1 MRRPVSMFALSLM
14 AFLLAG
20 CAALPGAPAEP
31 KPDAQSLAFSTYLS
45 ARFAAGE
52 HDLPQA
58 ARNYGRALA
67 SDPGNPSLLALSF
80 FYSTT
85 SGDFDAA
92 GKYAQA
98 VIQTTPDD
106 RAARLALAVISFKHK
121 DYADVRKQLSL
132 SAKGPFTVLTLS
144 LFDAWAAAAVRD
156 SAGMEKDLQSLREQ
170 NGAESMTAFHTALL
184 QDYLGNTTA
193 AEAAYKKA
201 LGSTAPTPRVLEA
214 YGRFLE
220 RNGRAE
226 EAAKQ
231 YRAHAGEGGLA
242 SVTRPGLAR
251 IAAKQKPE
259 GLIRTPADGAAETL
273 FGIAASLTDAQS
285 ADVSILYLRM
295 ALYLRPD
302 LGLAQVLL
310 ADRFESL
317 RKYEAAIGIYH
328 AIEPS
333 SPYYRMAQVQAA
345 LDQQRLGQSDEA
357 IAGLKKLVAAEPKD
371 SESWVALG
379 DTYRASNK
387 FAEAVEAYDKAEKA
401 IGQPS
406 KRDWPMFYARAMAK
420 EKLKRLDESEADIQT
435 ALKLSPEQ
443 PELLNYLGYSWVD
456 RGRNIPQAL
465 TMLEKARSLRPYDG
479 YIVDSVGWAYYQ
491 LGRYD
496 EAAKTLGAA
505 VLLVPGDPTINDH
518 LGDAL
523 WRAGRRIDAR
533 FQWNHALT
541 FSDNETD
548 KAAIER
554 KLKTGLSEKPA

>member
-1 MRRPVSMFALSLM
+1 MRRVLPLM
-14 AFLLAG
+14 ALLLAG
-20 CAALPGAPAEP
+20 CAGQSNAPAEP
-31 KPDAQSLAFSTYLS
+31 KSDAQSTAFSTYLS

-58 ARNYGRALA
+58 ARYYGRAL
-67 SDPGNPSLLALSF
+67 SNDPGNPSLLALSF

-85 SGDFDAA
+85 SGDFEAA

-98 VIQTTPDD
+98 VVAASPDD
-106 RAARLALAVISFKHK
+106 RAARLALAVIGFKHK
-121 DYADVRKQLSL
+121 DYAEVRKNLSL
-132 SAKGPFTVLTLS
+132 SAKGPFTTLTSS
-144 LFDAWAAAAVRD
+144 LFDAWAAAATRD
-156 SAGMEKDLQSLREQ
+156 KPGVQQDLQTLAQQS
-170 NGAESMTAFHTALL
+170 GAENMATFHTALI
-184 QDYLGNTTA
+184 QDFLGDATA

-201 LGSTAPTPRVLEA
+201 IGSGAVSPRVLEA

-220 RNGRAE
+220 RNGRAD
-226 EAAKQ
+226 EAVKL
-231 YRAHAGEGGLA
+231 YRSHIGDGGLA
-242 SVTRPGLAR
+242 SVILPGLTR
-251 IAAKQKPE
+251 IAAREKPE
-259 GLIRTPADGAAETL
+259 SLIRNPADGAAETL
-273 FGIAASLTDAQS
+273 FGIAASLTDGQS

-310 ADRFESL
+310 ADRFETL
-317 RKYEAAIGIYH
+317 RKFDTAIEIYRS
-328 AIEPS
+328 IEPS

-345 LDQQRLGQSDEA
+345 LDMQRLGKNQDA
-357 IAGLKKLVAAEPKD
+357 IASLKKLVASDAND

-379 DTYRASNK
+379 DTYRASSM
-387 FAEAVEAYDKAEKA
+387 FAESVDAYNHAEKA
-401 IGQPS
+401 IARPS
-406 KRDWPMFYARAMAK
+406 KRDWTMFYARAMAR
-420 EKLKRLDESEADIQT
+420 EKLKQLDESEADIQT

-491 LGRYD
+491 LGRYED
-496 EAAKTLGAA
+496 AAKTLEAA

-523 WRAGRRIDAR
+523 WRSGRRIDAR

-541 FSDNETD
+541 FSDADTD
-548 KAAIER
+548 KTAIER

>member
-1 MRRPVSMFALSLM
+1 MRRVLPVMAL
-14 AFLLAG
+14 LLAG
-20 CAALPGAPAEP
+20 CAGQSNAPAP
-31 KPDAQSLAFSTYLS
+31 VRPDAQSAAFSTYLS

-58 ARNYGRALA
+58 AHYYGRALA
-67 SDPGNPSLLALSF
+67 NDPGNPSLLALSF

-85 SGDFDAA
+85 SGDFEAA

-98 VIQTTPDD
+98 VVSANADD
-106 RAARLALAVISFKHK
+106 RAARLALAVIGFKHK
-121 DYADVRKQLSL
+121 DYADVRKNLSL
-132 SAKGPFTVLTLS
+132 SAKGPFTTLTSAL
-144 LFDAWAAAAVRD
+144 LDGWAAAATHD
-156 SAGMEKDLQSLREQ
+156 SAGMQKDLVTLNQQS
-170 NGAESMTAFHTALL
+170 GAENMAAFHTALM
-184 QDYLGNTTA
+184 QDYLGDTA
-193 AEAAYKKA
+193 AAETAYKKA
-201 LGSTAPTPRVLEA
+201 LGSGQPTPRVLEA

-220 RNGRAE
+220 RNGRGQDAVKLYRSH
-226 EAAKQ
+226 AA
-231 YRAHAGEGGLA
+231 EGGLA
-242 SVTRPGLAR
+242 SVIIPGLAR
-251 IAAKQKPE
+251 VAAGQKPE
-259 GLIRTPADGAAETL
+259 ALIRVPADGAAETL
-273 FGIAASLTDAQS
+273 FGIAASLGDAQS

-302 LGLAQVLL
+302 LGLAQLLL
-310 ADRFESL
+310 ADRFETL
-317 RKYEAAIGIYH
+317 RKFESAIAIYQS
-328 AIEPS
+328 IEPS

-345 LDQQRLGQSDEA
+345 LDQQRLGKSDDA
-357 IAGLKKLVAAEPKD
+357 IAGLKKLVASQPND
-371 SESWVALG
+371 SEAWVALG
-379 DTYRASNK
+379 DTYRASSK
-387 FAEAVEAYDKAEKA
+387 FAEAVDAYDHAEKA
-401 IGQPS
+401 IPKAA

-420 EKLKRLDESEADIQT
+420 EKLKRLDDSENDIQQ

-491 LGRYD
+491 LGRYED
-496 EAAKTLGAA
+496 AAKTLEAA

-533 FQWNHALT
+533 FQWNHAIT
-541 FSDNETD
+541 FSDNDTD

-554 KLKTGLSEKPA
+554 KLKTGLSEKPV

>member
-1 MRRPVSMFALSLM
+1 MRRVLPLM
-14 AFLLAG
+14 ALLLAG
-20 CAALPGAPAEP
+20 CAGEPNAPVQARS
-31 KPDAQSLAFSTYLS
+31 DAQSTAFSTYLS

-58 ARNYGRALA
+58 ARYYGRALA
-67 SDPGNPSLLALSF
+67 NDPGNPSLLALSF

-85 SGDFDAA
+85 SGDFEAA

-98 VIQTTPDD
+98 VVTANPDD
-106 RAARLALAVISFKHK
+106 RAARLALAVIAFKHK
-121 DYADVRKQLSL
+121 DYAEARKNLSL
-132 SAKGPFTVLTLS
+132 SAKGPFTTLTSAL
-144 LFDAWAAAAVRD
+144 LDGWASAATRD
-156 SAGMEKDLQSLREQ
+156 SAGMQKDLQSLNEQ
-170 NGAESMTAFHTALL
+170 SGAENMAAFHTALM
-184 QDYLGNTTA
+184 QDYLGDTA
-193 AEAAYKKA
+193 AAETAYKKA
-201 LGSTAPTPRVLEA
+201 LGSGQPTPRVLEA

-220 RNGRAE
+220 RNGRGQDAVKLYRSH
-226 EAAKQ
+226 AA
-231 YRAHAGEGGLA
+231 EGGLA
-242 SVTRPGLAR
+242 SVIIPGLSR
-251 IAAKQKPE
+251 VAAGQKPE
-259 GLIRTPADGAAETL
+259 GLVRTPADGAAETL
-273 FGIAASLTDAQS
+273 FGIAASLGDAQS

-302 LGLAQVLL
+302 LGLAQLLL
-310 ADRFESL
+310 ADRFETL
-317 RKYEAAIGIYH
+317 RKFESAITIYQS
-328 AIEPS
+328 IESS

-345 LDQQRLGQSDEA
+345 LDQQRLGKSDDA
-357 IAGLKKLVAAEPKD
+357 IAGLKKLVASQPND
-371 SESWVALG
+371 SEAWVALG
-379 DTYRASNK
+379 DTYRAASK
-387 FAEAVEAYDKAEKA
+387 FAEAVDAYDHAEKA
-401 IGQPS
+401 IPKTS

-420 EKLKRLDESEADIQT
+420 EKLKRLDDSENDIQT

-465 TMLEKARSLRPYDG
+465 TMLEKARTLRPYDG

-491 LGRYD
+491 LGRYED
-496 EAAKTLGAA
+496 AAKTLGAA

-541 FSDNETD
+541 FSDNDTD

-554 KLKTGLSEKPA
+554 KIKTGLSEKPA

>member
-1 MRRPVSMFALSLM
+1 MRRVLPLM
-14 AFLLAG
+14 ALLLAG
-20 CAALPGAPAEP
+20 CAGQSIIPGQT
-31 KPDAQSLAFSTYLS
+31 KPDTQSAAFSTYLS

-58 ARNYGRALA
+58 ARYYGRAL
-67 SDPGNPSLLALSF
+67 SNDPGNPSLLALSF

-92 GKYAQA
+92 GKYAQSVVA
-98 VIQTTPDD
+98 ANPDD
-106 RAARLALAVISFKHK
+106 RAARLALAVIGFKHK
-121 DYADVRKQLSL
+121 DHADVRKQLAL
-132 SAKGPFTVLTLS
+132 SAKGPFTTLTSS
-144 LFDAWAAAAVRD
+144 LLDAWAAAALRD
-156 SAGMEKDLQSLREQ
+156 NAAIQSDLQTLGGQS
-170 NGAESMTAFHTALL
+170 GAENMAAFHTGLI
-184 QDYLGNTTA
+184 QDFLGNATA
-193 AEAAYKKA
+193 AEPAYKKA
-201 LGSTAPTPRVLEA
+201 LGTGQPTPRVLEA

-220 RNGRAE
+220 RNGRGQD
-226 EAAKQ
+226 AAKLYQ
-231 YRAHAGEGGLA
+231 SHAAEGGLV
-242 SVTRPGLAR
+242 SVVRPGLAR
-251 IAAKQKPE
+251 IAARQKPE
-259 GLIRTPADGAAETL
+259 SLIRSPSDGAAETL
-273 FGIAASLTDAQS
+273 FGIAASLGDAQS

-302 LGLAQVLL
+302 LGLAQLLL
-310 ADRFESL
+310 AVRFETL
-317 RKYEAAIGIYH
+317 RKFESAIAIYQS
-328 AIEPS
+328 IEPN
-333 SPYYRMAQVQAA
+333 SPYYRMAQVQSA
-345 LDQQRLGQSDEA
+345 LDLQRLGKNDEA
-357 IAGLKKLVAAEPKD
+357 IAGLKKLVAVD
-371 SESWVALG
+371 SNDGESWVALG
-379 DTYRASNK
+379 DTYRASSK
-387 FAEAVEAYDKAEKA
+387 FAEAVEAYDRAEKA
-401 IGQPS
+401 IARPS
-406 KRDWPMFYARAMAK
+406 RRDWPMFYARAMAK
-420 EKLKRLDESEADIQT
+420 EKLKRLDDSENDIQV

-491 LGRYD
+491 LGRYED
-496 EAAKTLGAA
+496 AAKTLEAA

-541 FSDNETD
+541 FSDNDTD

>member
-1 MRRPVSMFALSLM
+1 MRRITLPLIAMLLS
-14 AFLLAG
+14 G
-20 CAALPGAPAEP
+20 CAAQQTSSVHTES
-31 KPDAQSLAFSTYLS
+31 DRNSQAFSTYLS

-58 ARNYGRALA
+58 ARFYGQSLA
-67 SDPGNPSLLALSF
+67 NDQGNPSLLALSF

-98 VIQTTPDD
+98 VIAATPDD
-106 RAARLALAVISFKHK
+106 RAARLALAVIGFKHK
-121 DYADVRKQLSL
+121 DYVDVRKQLSS
-132 SAKGPFTVLTLS
+132 SAKGPFTALTLA
-144 LFDAWAAAAVRD
+144 LFDAWAAAAEHD
-156 SAGMEKDLQSLREQ
+156 AAGMQKDLASLMEQ
-170 NGAESMTAFHTALL
+170 KGAESMAAFHTALL
-184 QDYLGNTTA
+184 QDYLNNAPA
-193 AEAAYKKA
+193 ADAAYKKA
-201 LGSTAPTPRVLEA
+201 LSSTAPTPRVLEA

-220 RNGRAE
+220 RQDRSAD
-226 EAAKQ
+226 AATLYQ
-231 YRAHAGEGGLA
+231 SHINEGGLA
-242 SVTRPGLAR
+242 SVTRSGLAR
-251 IAAKQKPE
+251 IAAGQKPE
-259 GLIRTPADGAAETL
+259 GMIRSPADGAAEAL

-285 ADVSILYLRM
+285 AEVSILYLRM
-295 ALYLRPD
+295 ALYLRSD

-310 ADRFESL
+310 ADRFETL
-317 RKYEAAIGIYH
+317 RKYDSAIAIYRS
-328 AIEPS
+328 IEPS
-333 SPYYRMAQVQAA
+333 SPYWRMAQVQAS
-345 LDQQRLGQSDEA
+345 LDLQRLGNNDDA
-357 IAGLKKLVAAEPKD
+357 IAGLKKLVAADPND

-379 DTYRASNK
+379 DTYRASEK
-387 FAEAVEAYDKAEKA
+387 FAESVDAYNHAEKI
-401 IGQPS
+401 IGKPS
-406 KRDWPMFYARAMAK
+406 RRDWPMFYARAMAK
-420 EKLKRLDESEADIQT
+420 EKLKRLDDSEADIQT

-456 RGRNIPQAL
+456 RGRNIPTAL
-465 TMLEKARSLRPYDG
+465 TMLEKARTLRPYDG

-496 EAAKTLGAA
+496 DAAKTLEAA

-523 WRAGRRIDAR
+523 WRAGRRIEAR

-541 FSDNETD
+541 FSDDDTD

>member
-1 MRRPVSMFALSLM
+1 MRRVLPLM
-14 AFLLAG
+14 ALLLAG
-20 CAALPGAPAEP
+20 CAGQSIIPGQT
-31 KPDAQSLAFSTYLS
+31 KPDTQSAAFSTYLS

-58 ARNYGRALA
+58 ARYYGRAL
-67 SDPGNPSLLALSF
+67 SNDPGNPSLLALSF

-92 GKYAQA
+92 GKYAQSVVA
-98 VIQTTPDD
+98 ANPDD
-106 RAARLALAVISFKHK
+106 RAARLALAVIGFKHK
-121 DYADVRKQLSL
+121 DHADVRKQLAL
-132 SAKGPFTVLTLS
+132 SAKGPFTTLTSS
-144 LFDAWAAAAVRD
+144 LLDAWAAAALRD
-156 SAGMEKDLQSLREQ
+156 NAAIQSDLQTLGGQS
-170 NGAESMTAFHTALL
+170 GAENMAAFHTGLI
-184 QDYLGNTTA
+184 QDFLGNATA
-193 AEAAYKKA
+193 AEPAYKKA
-201 LGSTAPTPRVLEA
+201 LGTGQPTPRVLEA

-220 RNGRAE
+220 RNGRGQD
-226 EAAKQ
+226 AAKLYQ
-231 YRAHAGEGGLA
+231 SHAAEGGLV
-242 SVTRPGLAR
+242 SVVRPGLAR
-251 IAAKQKPE
+251 IAARQKPE
-259 GLIRTPADGAAETL
+259 SLIRSPSDGAAETL
-273 FGIAASLTDAQS
+273 FGIAASLGDAQS

-302 LGLAQVLL
+302 LGLAQLLL
-310 ADRFESL
+310 ADRFETL
-317 RKYEAAIGIYH
+317 RKFESAIAIYQS
-328 AIEPS
+328 IEPN
-333 SPYYRMAQVQAA
+333 SPYYRMAQVQSA
-345 LDQQRLGQSDEA
+345 LDLQRLGKNDEA
-357 IAGLKKLVAAEPKD
+357 IAGLKKLVAVD
-371 SESWVALG
+371 SNDGESWVALG
-379 DTYRASNK
+379 DTYRASSK
-387 FAEAVEAYDKAEKA
+387 FAEAVEAYDRAEKA
-401 IGQPS
+401 IARPS
-406 KRDWPMFYARAMAK
+406 RRDWPMFYARAMAK
-420 EKLKRLDESEADIQT
+420 EKLKRLDDSENDIQV

-491 LGRYD
+491 LGRYED
-496 EAAKTLGAA
+496 AAKTLEAA

-541 FSDNETD
+541 FSDNDTD